1 MDDIVVR
8 QHQVKHG
15 EGDTY
20 IYIYIY
26 IYTYIYT
33 YIYNIYIQLH
43 KTTCAL
49 GIKILGALGIK
60 EIKMM

>member
-15 EGDTY
+15 EGDT
-20 IYIYIY
+20 YIYIY

-49 GIKILGALGIK
+49 GTKILGALGIK